1 MIMQT
6 REYNM
11 FERWTDA
18 PLEAYLNPAMS
29 GYQRVSMNRE
39 IRRADLQLF
48 RVAMKATREGIRM
61 RSDVSF
67 PVEEEIELAM
77 KQPED
82 LSLAEDISC

>member
-1 MIMQT
+1 
-6 REYNM
+6 
-11 FERWTDA
+11 
-18 PLEAYLNPAMS
+18 
-29 GYQRVSMNRE
+29 MNRE
-39 IRRADLQLF
+39 VRRADLQLF